1 MTRPVHASAA
11 STVGPEGP
19 AIAVRQK
26 GFWPR
31 FRRHRLAV
39 AAAAYLGIFY
49 VLALA
54 TPVIAPY
61 EPDTIDLAHKLVTF
75 SRDHWL
81 GTDQLGRDTL
91 TRLLYG
97 ARVSLSVGLVA
108 IVIAMCVG
116 TGIGLV
122 AGYVGGAIDNV
133 LMRFT
138 DGMLSVPLFFVL
150 LAALTIFPRS
160 LATLVVFI
168 GLTRWMV
175 PARVVRSEVLK
186 TKTEAYVLAAVAL
199 GASRRRLLLRHL
211 MPQALPSMLVAASL
225 GIAQAILIE
234 SALSYIG
241 LGIQPPL
248 PSWGNML
255 ANAQTYIYTAPWL
268 AIYPGL
274 LIFVTVLAY
283 NFLGDGLRDALDPRA
298 PRA

>member
-1 MTRPVHASAA
+1 MRAPVPTATVRESPVSAA
-11 STVGPEGP
+11 ASPGFWRRLRRHRPATVAALYLGLFYLLAVATP
-19 AIAVRQK
+19 AIA
-26 GFWPR
+26 
-31 FRRHRLAV
+31 
-39 AAAAYLGIFY
+39 
-49 VLALA
+49 
-54 TPVIAPY
+54 PY
-61 EPDTIDLAHKLVTF
+61 QPDIIDLTHKLVTF
-75 SRDHWL
+75 SRQHLL

-97 ARVSLSVGLVA
+97 ARVSLAVGLVA
-108 IVIAMCVG
+108 IVIAMVVG
-116 TGIGLV
+116 TTIGLV
-122 AGYVGGAIDNV
+122 AGFAGGAVDSV

-138 DGMLSVPLFFVL
+138 DGVLSVPLFFVL

-199 GASRRRLLLRHL
+199 GATRRRLLLRHL
-211 MPQALPSMLVAASL
+211 LPQALPSMLVAASL

-274 LIFVTVLAY
+274 LIFVTVLAF

-298 PRA
+298 PRS